1 MLLTTLC
8 YVEKDG
14 CYLMMLRN
22 KKENDPSAGKWIGAG
37 GKVEPGETRD
47 ECVVREVL
55 EETGLRLNSVT
66 YRGVV
71 HFHSEI
77 WESEE
82 MFLYTSDDYE
92 GELSDD
98 CHEGDL
104 RWVPI
109 DEILDLS
116 LWDGDRIF
124 LKKLFDGED
133 SIELTFYYDKDGSL
147 KL

>member
-77 WESEE
+77 
-82 MFLYTSDDYE
+82 FYRPYILTI
-92 GELSDD
+92 LSA
-98 CHEGDL
+98 
-104 RWVPI
+104 
-109 DEILDLS
+109 
-116 LWDGDRIF
+116 
-124 LKKLFDGED
+124 
-133 SIELTFYYDKDGSL
+133 L
-147 KL
+147 KLHTRIRTDM

>member
-82 MFLYTSDDYE
+82 MFLYTSDDFE

-98 CHEGDL
+98 CDEGDL

-116 LWDGDRIF
+116 LWMETGYF
-124 LKKLFDGED
+124 LRSF
-133 SIELTFYYDKDGSL
+133 LTARTASSL
-147 KL
+147 HSVMTRTEV